1 MKITYDPH
9 KNASNIEKHGLSFED
24 VQTLEWDEAYT
35 WVDDRFDYSEVRV
48 SVLVPRGPNLFSSLT
63 LTARTE
69 GASLP
74 SERLMT
80 GRKNAMR
87 KTIKTRSG
95 RILYLNTPEEDA
107 AITAA
112 AMSDPDSIPLTDEE
126 WEEVE
131 KTGRVGRRGRPK
143 SDTTKEHITLRV
155 DADIVAAF
163 RASGSGWQSR
173 INDIL
178 RANMPHS

>member
-1 MKITYDPH
+1 
-9 KNASNIEKHGLSFED
+9 
-24 VQTLEWDEAYT
+24 
-35 WVDDRFDYSEVRV
+35 
-48 SVLVPRGPNLFSSLT
+48 
-63 LTARTE
+63 
-69 GASLP
+69 
-74 SERLMT
+74 
-80 GRKNAMR
+80 MR
-87 KTIKTRSG
+87 EIIKTKHG
-95 RILYLNTPEEDA
+95 RILVAPTPEEDA
-107 AITAA
+107 TITAA

-126 WEEVE
+126 WKEVE

-143 SDTTKEHITLRV
+143 AGTTKEHITLRV